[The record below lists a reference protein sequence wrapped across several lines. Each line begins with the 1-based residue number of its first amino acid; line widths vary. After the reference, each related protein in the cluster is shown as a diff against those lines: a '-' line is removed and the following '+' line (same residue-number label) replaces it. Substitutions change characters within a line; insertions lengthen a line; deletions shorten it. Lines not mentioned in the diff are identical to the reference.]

1 MDICLKPIRLSVYQS
16 DLCTDHYIRHNWCC
30 PHCLARLEIHNKHRE
45 LCPFNTSEF
54 TSGDC
59 VYIYLEASLLLLCR
73 SYLRNL
79 LSLKMSTFLRHN
91 SLFLGGLGMG
101 LLVGVGGSV
110 IYFRL
115 TTNVDTELRLISE
128 SISSLRREVEELKE
142 KIATRRRRSPA
153 LYSGTAS
160 SSGETDDEA
169 YEDAYGG

>member
-1 MDICLKPIRLSVYQS
+1 
-16 DLCTDHYIRHNWCC
+16 
-30 PHCLARLEIHNKHRE
+30 
-45 LCPFNTSEF
+45 
-54 TSGDC
+54 
-59 VYIYLEASLLLLCR
+59 
-73 SYLRNL
+73 
-79 LSLKMSTFLRHN
+79 
-91 SLFLGGLGMG
+91 MG

-115 TTNVDTELRLISE
+115 TTNVDTELRLISG

-153 LYSGTAS
+153 LYSRTAS

>member
-1 MDICLKPIRLSVYQS
+1 
-16 DLCTDHYIRHNWCC
+16 
-30 PHCLARLEIHNKHRE
+30 
-45 LCPFNTSEF
+45 
-54 TSGDC
+54 
-59 VYIYLEASLLLLCR
+59 
-73 SYLRNL
+73 
-79 LSLKMSTFLRHN
+79 
-91 SLFLGGLGMG
+91 MG

-153 LYSGTAS
+153 FYSGTAS

-169 YEDAYGG
+169 YEDAYGGYQNLVRNSSEHVTGFPATRA